1 MVLVDIRKIKVT
13 NRIRKDFGDI
23 EELAADIKEHS
34 LLNPV
39 TVVKTAEGDYQLI
52 AGERRLR
59 ACKSL
64 GMATIQINEIAVKDA
79 EQALRIEIA
88 ENENRKEFSFSERL
102 EWARRLEDIE
112 KLKARERMESGTRDP
127 VQNFAEGRARDIVA
141 EETGFGSG
149 EQYRKAKFV
158 ADNADEETIQ
168 QLDEKAISV
177 HAAYQKIKAQK
188 EAAEAAKAAAESRAS
203 EAEAARQ
210 QLIQQNKQRQEELEA
225 EIRTLKARPNI
236 SREDHEYLQLLQKK
250 NTELDEALRILQE
263 EVNDKLAALDRDK
276 VNLRELK
283 KCLKTTNAHIMVEL
297 SSALMHF
304 TSITDN
310 REAIETIDTFF
321 VELDKTVSKHKEE
334 YHQLLQKNLI
344 EVSDNANGTV
354 PRRSGRVV
362 VEADFR
368 SGEDPS

>member
-1 MVLVDIRKIKVT
+1 MQQVLS
-13 NRIRKDFGDI
+13 NQ
-23 EELAADIKEHS
+23 
-34 LLNPV
+34 LLSTDLNV
-39 TVVKTAEGDYQLI
+39 ITAEINSYKQVAGQSIFEIGKRLKHVRDNDLAPGSFKSWAKDHCQFDASTASRFIQAFEQLGDATSHLPT
-52 AGERRLR
+52 GKLFEML
-59 ACKSL
+59 SL
-64 GMATIQINEIAVKDA
+64 PDTID
-79 EQALRIEIA
+79 RT
-88 ENENRKEFSFSERL
+88 EF
-102 EWARRLEDIE
+102 
-112 KLKARERMESGTRDP
+112 
-127 VQNFAEGRARDIVA
+127 
-141 EETGFGSG
+141 
-149 EQYRKAKFV
+149 
-158 ADNADEETIQ
+158 IQ
-168 QLDEKAISV
+168 QPHTIPSTGETKTVDEMTVRELREVK
-177 HAAYQKIKAQK
+177 K
-188 EAAEAAKAAAESRAS
+188 ELKEAEAAKAAAESRAS